1 MMEGRKI
8 GIHPRGKW
16 AQSFSTPR
24 PSQVQDPHLLIP
36 DIPSIRLP
44 VIEAY
49 QPIKRTLLCTYSRGK
64 AVIRGS
70 NAGSVREHNNKGT
83 LRRPDINNDPSV
95 G

>member
-1 MMEGRKI
+1 MGTEL
-8 GIHPRGKW
+8 PDPP
-16 AQSFSTPR
+16 APT
-24 PSQVQDPHLLIP
+24 QVQDPHLLIP

-44 VIEAY
+44 AIEAY

-70 NAGSVREHNNKGT
+70 NAGNVREHNNKGT
-83 LRRPDINNDPSV
+83 LRRPYINNGPAM